1 MRQHPLRRERLEEQP
16 MEVETPQPPKE
27 EDVDNE
33 MMKKILGQMYPD
45 KDYLEKL
52 LNDNGKSK
60 HTGTANNLGPQLAS
74 QQNAMHCAGGVVL
87 CLYILNGWRW

>member
-16 MEVETPQPPKE
+16 METETPQPPRE

-33 MMKKILGQMYPD
+33 MMKNILGQMYKD

-52 LNDNGKSK
+52 LSENGK
-60 HTGTANNLGPQLAS
+60 
-74 QQNAMHCAGGVVL
+74 CVDDYFGGFYDPPNSV
-87 CLYILNGWRW
+87 

>member
-16 MEVETPQPPKE
+16 METETPQPPRE

-33 MMKKILGQMYPD
+33 MMKNILGQMYKD

-52 LNDNGKSK
+52 LSENGKCVDDLSIIFGDF
-60 HTGTANNLGPQLAS
+60 TTP
-74 QQNAMHCAGGVVL
+74 
-87 CLYILNGWRW
+87 